1 MKKRPRSVT
10 LVVQRDGYTKTR
22 TIRIPLWALRLG
34 TWTLAL
40 VAVLLLTVIVL
51 YGPMVRA
58 AARVPGME
66 RELARLKTE
75 NGRVR
80 ELSAALDSAESRYSQ
95 VRQMMGGGIVRDPV
109 VNSSG
114 LPIAPPIRARLA
126 SVKGEVSLGPSIPRR
141 WPLDET
147 GYITR
152 GQVKAG
158 GRDEAHPG
166 IDIAVAV
173 GSLVRASGGA
183 TVGQAGEDPE
193 YGFFVL
199 LDHPEGYQTMYG
211 HLSRI
216 LVTQGGT
223 VSTGEVIGL
232 SGNTGRSSAP
242 HLHFEIR
249 QRSSSLDPLTM
260 VKEGADGHLQQYRTR

>member
-1 MKKRPRSVT
+1 MKKRSRSVT
-10 LVVQRDGYTKTR
+10 LVVQRDGATKTR
-22 TIRIPLWALRLG
+22 NIRIPLWAVRLG
-34 TWTLAL
+34 ASTLGIAC
-40 VAVLLLTVIVL
+40 LLLLIVIVL
-51 YGPMVRA
+51 YGPLVRA

-66 RELARLKTE
+66 RELARLRAE
-75 NGRVR
+75 NARVR

-95 VRQMMGGGIVRDPV
+95 VRQMMGGEIVRDPV
-109 VNSSG
+109 VSASG
-114 LPIAPPIRARLA
+114 LPIAPAIRARLA
-126 SVKGEVSLGPSIPRR
+126 STGVDLTATGPTPPRG

-166 IDIAVAV
+166 IDIAVSV

-183 TVGQAGEDPE
+183 TVLQAGEDPE

-199 LDHPEGYQTMYG
+199 LEHPEEFQTMYG
-211 HLSRI
+211 HLSRT
-216 LVTQGGT
+216 LVTPGANVT
-223 VSTGEVIGL
+223 TGEVIGL
-232 SGNTGRSSAP
+232 SGNTGRSTAP

-249 QRSSSLDPLTM
+249 QRGASLDPLTM
-260 VKEGADGHLQQYRTR
+260 VKESR

>member
-1 MKKRPRSVT
+1 MRKRRRSVT
-10 LVVQRDGYTKTR
+10 VMIQRDGSTKTR
-22 TIRIPLWALRLG
+22 TVRISLWTLRLG
-34 TWTLAL
+34 TWTLGLAAL
-40 VAVLLLTVIVL
+40 LVLIVIAL
-51 YGPMVRA
+51 YGPTIRA

-75 NGRVR
+75 NARVR
-80 ELSAALDSAESRYSQ
+80 ELSAALDIAESRYSQ
-95 VRQMMGGGIVRDPV
+95 VRQMMGGTIVRDPV
-109 VNSSG
+109 VSASG

-126 SVKGEVSLGPSIPRR
+126 SATADLTVGPSVPRR

-166 IDIAVAV
+166 IDIAISV

-199 LDHPEGYQTMYG
+199 LDHSEEYQTMYG

-216 LVTQGGT
+216 LVTQGAT
-223 VSTGEVIGL
+223 VSSGEVIGL
-232 SGNTGRSSAP
+232 SGNSGRSTAP

-249 QRSSSLDPLTM
+249 KRGSSLDPLTM
-260 VKEGADGHLQQYRTR
+260 VKEGR

>member
-10 LVVQRDGYTKTR
+10 LVIQRDGSTKTR
-22 TIRIPLWALRLG
+22 NIRIPLWMLRLG
-34 TWTLAL
+34 TSVVGITG
-40 VAVLLLTVIVL
+40 LLLLVVIVL
-51 YGPMVRA
+51 YGPLVRA

-75 NGRVR
+75 NARVR

-95 VRQMMGGGIVRDPV
+95 VRQMMGGAIVRDPAV
-109 VNSSG
+109 SSSG

-126 SVKGEVSLGPSIPRR
+126 STQADSTAGPTVPRR

-166 IDIAVAV
+166 IDIAVSV

-183 TVGQAGEDPE
+183 TVAQAGQDPE

-199 LDHPEGYQTMYG
+199 LDHADEYQTMYG

-216 LVTQGGT
+216 LVTQGTT
-223 VSTGEVIGL
+223 VASGEVIGL
-232 SGNTGRSSAP
+232 SGNTGRSTAP
-242 HLHFEIR
+242 HLHFEVR
-249 QRSSSLDPLTM
+249 QRGSSLDPMTM
-260 VKEGADGHLQQYRTR
+260 VKEGR

>member
-1 MKKRPRSVT
+1 MRKRRRSVT
-10 LVVQRDGYTKTR
+10 VMIQRDGSTKTR
-22 TIRIPLWALRLG
+22 TVRISLWTLRLG
-34 TWTLAL
+34 TWTLGLAAL
-40 VAVLLLTVIVL
+40 LVLIVIAL
-51 YGPMVRA
+51 YGPTIRA

-75 NGRVR
+75 NARVR
-80 ELSAALDSAESRYSQ
+80 ELSAALDIAESRYSQ
-95 VRQMMGGGIVRDPV
+95 VRQMMGGTIVRDPV
-109 VNSSG
+109 VSASG

-126 SVKGEVSLGPSIPRR
+126 SATADLTVGPSVPRR

-166 IDIAVAV
+166 IDIAISV

-199 LDHPEGYQTMYG
+199 LDHPEEYQTMYG

-216 LVTQGGT
+216 LVTQGAT
-223 VSTGEVIGL
+223 VSSGEVIGL
-232 SGNTGRSSAP
+232 SGNSGRSTAP

-249 QRSSSLDPLTM
+249 KRGSSLDPLTM
-260 VKEGADGHLQQYRTR
+260 VKEGR

>member
-1 MKKRPRSVT
+1 MKKRRRSVT
-10 LVVQRDGYTKTR
+10 LVIQRDGATKTR
-22 TIRIPLWALRLG
+22 NIRIPLWTLRLG
-34 TWTLAL
+34 LWTVGIAG
-40 VAVLLLTVIVL
+40 LLLVIVIAL
-51 YGPMVRA
+51 YGPLMRA

-66 RELARLKTE
+66 RELARLQAE
-75 NGRVR
+75 NSRVR

-95 VRQMMGGGIVRDPV
+95 VRQMMGGEIVRDPV
-109 VNSSG
+109 VSASG
-114 LPIAPPIRARLA
+114 LPIAPAIRARLA
-126 SVKGEVSLGPSIPRR
+126 STAVDLTGGPTIPRA

-166 IDIAVAV
+166 IDIAVSV

-183 TVGQAGEDPE
+183 TVAQAGQDPE

-199 LDHPEGYQTMYG
+199 LEHPEEYQTMYG

-216 LVTQGGT
+216 LATSGST
-223 VSTGEVIGL
+223 VAAGEVIGL
-232 SGNTGRSSAP
+232 SGNTGRSTAP

-249 QRSSSLDPLTM
+249 QRGSSLDPLTM
-260 VKEGADGHLQQYRTR
+260 VKEGR